1 MVPARLGSDLLSW
14 PKSKTIT
21 LDFGR
26 EVSSRALLKIS
37 DPDARFML
45 ERRTSLYL
53 FVLVFS
59 VYLLTTSGTTTF
71 VTLDGMVRLEVV
83 KKFTSELRLDVPEK
97 FGAGF
102 ALRGA
107 DGKFFDPHELGHALF
122 SVPFYI
128 AGQKAGNPK
137 FFLSLLNPLALALA
151 AVTFYRL
158 NLAVGYSLST
168 SVTLT
173 LVLALCTQLW
183 PESKS
188 PFDHSLETLFCLVA
202 FYKAYQYLQTRTNS
216 SLMASGLFLGLAL
229 MTRTTAVLTG
239 FSLGALITAGAWQTG
254 RGTRPA
260 RILKEVVP
268 FLLGLLPGLAVT
280 LGYNCLRFGS
290 VLTTG
295 YARWSEFHQ
304 VESFSYP
311 MWKGLLG
318 LLISP
323 GKGLLLYCPIVM
335 MSILAYKKFFAW
347 KKGLALV
354 LVLLVFPYLM
364 LLSRYIAWHGD
375 FAWGPRYLT
384 VLLPFLILPLGLSFE
399 EGWCRSVLRRMMIYG
414 LVILSFL
421 IQLMAVAIDMN
432 VFSLR
437 AQTAGILNPDF
448 AWRTYAIP
456 DSFYF
461 RAENSPIIARM
472 YEIRDAFQFGRSNET
487 DSNPDLAEIIKT
499 PQRDP
504 EIDFWWSHLLT
515 DKSSDLLLVV
525 TLLLV
530 GVALAAIQLRFLVK
544 SSVATRRGAG

>member
-1 MVPARLGSDLLSW
+1 
-14 PKSKTIT
+14 
-21 LDFGR
+21 
-26 EVSSRALLKIS
+26 
-37 DPDARFML
+37 ML
-45 ERRTSLYL
+45 ERRISLYL
-53 FVLVFS
+53 VIFVFS

-83 KKFTSELRLDVPEK
+83 KKFTSELRFDVPAK

-122 SVPFYI
+122 SVPFYM

-151 AVTFYRL
+151 AVVFYRL
-158 NLAVGYSLST
+158 SLAVGYSHST

-188 PFDHSLETLFCLVA
+188 PFDHSLETLFCLGA
-202 FYKAYQYLQTRTNS
+202 FYKAYQHRQTGTNS
-216 SLMASGLFLGLAL
+216 SLMASGLFVGLAL
-229 MTRTTAVLTG
+229 MTRTTSVLIG
-239 FSLGALITAGAWQTG
+239 FSLGALIIAGARETG
-254 RGTRPA
+254 RGTTTA
-260 RILKEVVP
+260 RILKKVGL
-268 FLLGLLPGLAVT
+268 FLLGLLPGLAVA
-280 LGYNCLRFGS
+280 LGYNSLRFGS

-295 YARWSEFHQ
+295 YARWSQFHH
-304 VESFSYP
+304 VEPFSYP

-323 GKGLLLYCPIVM
+323 GKGLLLYCPILVM
-335 MSILAYKKFFAW
+335 TIPAYKRFFVW
-347 KKGLALV
+347 RKGLALV
-354 LVLLVFPYLM
+354 LVLLVFPYLI
-364 LLSRYIAWHGD
+364 LLSKYIAWHGD

-384 VLLPFLILPLGLSFE
+384 VLLPFLILPLGLLFE
-399 EGWCRSVLRRMMIYG
+399 EGWCRSVLRRTMIWG
-414 LVILSFL
+414 LIILSFL

-461 RAENSPIIARM
+461 RMENSPIIARI
-472 YEIRDAFQFGRSNET
+472 YEIRDAFQCGHSHET
-487 DSNPDLAEIIKT
+487 DSNPDLAGIIKT

-504 EIDFWWSHLLT
+504 EIDFWWSQLLT
-515 DKSSDLLLVV
+515 DKSPDLLLAV

-530 GVALAAIQLRFLVK
+530 GLALAAVQLRFLVR
-544 SSVATRRGAG
+544 SSVAVRRGSG

>member
-1 MVPARLGSDLLSW
+1 M
-14 PKSKTIT
+14 
-21 LDFGR
+21 
-26 EVSSRALLKIS
+26 
-37 DPDARFML
+37 
-45 ERRTSLYL
+45 
-53 FVLVFS
+53 
-59 VYLLTTSGTTTF
+59 
-71 VTLDGMVRLEVV
+71 
-83 KKFTSELRLDVPEK
+83 
-97 FGAGF
+97 
-102 ALRGA
+102 
-107 DGKFFDPHELGHALF
+107 
-122 SVPFYI
+122 PFYI

-229 MTRTTAVLTG
+229 MTRTTAVLIG

-295 YARWSEFHQ
+295 YAQWSEFHQ

-384 VLLPFLILPLGLSFE
+384 VLSSFSDTTPWVVFR
-399 EGWCRSVLRRMMIYG
+399 GG
-414 LVILSFL
+414 LVSKCVAENDDLRPSDTQLSDPADGRGYRHECLLPSCANGWHSESRFRLEDLRDSRQFL
-421 IQLMAVAIDMN
+421 L
-432 VFSLR
+432 S
-437 AQTAGILNPDF
+437 G
-448 AWRTYAIP
+448 
-456 DSFYF
+456 
-461 RAENSPIIARM
+461 ENSPIIARM

-487 DSNPDLAEIIKT
+487 TQIPT
-499 PQRDP
+499 
-504 EIDFWWSHLLT
+504 
-515 DKSSDLLLVV
+515 
-525 TLLLV
+525 
-530 GVALAAIQLRFLVK
+530 
-544 SSVATRRGAG
+544 

>member
-1 MVPARLGSDLLSW
+1 MIPARLDSDLRSW

-21 LDFGR
+21 LDLGR
-26 EVSSRALLKIS
+26 QVSSRALLKIS

-45 ERRTSLYL
+45 ERRVSLYL

-59 VYLLTTSGTTTF
+59 VYLLTTLGTTTF
-71 VTLDGMVRLEVV
+71 VTLDGVVRLEVV
-83 KKFTSELRLDVPEK
+83 KKFTSELRFDVPAK

-128 AGQKAGNPK
+128 AGQTAGNPK

-151 AVTFYRL
+151 AVIFYRL

-188 PFDHSLETLFCLVA
+188 PFDHSLETLFCLAA
-202 FYKAYQYLQTRTNS
+202 FYKAYQHSQTGANS
-216 SLMASGLFLGLAL
+216 SLIASGFFLGLASI
-229 MTRTTAVLTG
+229 TRTTSLLIG
-239 FSLGALITAGAWQTG
+239 FSLCLLITADAWQTW
-254 RGTRPA
+254 RGKRFA
-260 RILKEVVP
+260 RILSKAAP
-268 FLLGLLPGLAVT
+268 FLLGLMPGLAVA
-280 LGYNCLRFGS
+280 LGYNAFRFGS

-295 YARWSEFHQ
+295 YARWSQSHQ
-304 VESFSYP
+304 VELFSYS

-318 LLISP
+318 LLVSP
-323 GKGLLLYCPIVM
+323 GKGLLLYCPIVV
-335 MSILAYKKFFAW
+335 MSILAYKRFFVW
-347 KKGLALV
+347 RKGLALV
-354 LVLLVFPYLM
+354 LVSLVFPYLI

-384 VLLPFLILPLGLSFE
+384 VLLPFLILPLGVSLE
-399 EGWCRSVLRRMMIYG
+399 EGSCRGVLRRIMLYAT
-414 LVILSFL
+414 VTLSFM
-421 IQLMAVAIDMN
+421 IQVMAVAIDMN

-437 AQTAGILNPDF
+437 AQTAGVLDPDL

-461 RAENSPIIARM
+461 RPENSPLIWRI
-472 YEIRDAFQFGRSNET
+472 YEIRDVFQFRPSNEAT
-487 DSNPDLAEIIKT
+487 QIP
-499 PQRDP
+499 
-504 EIDFWWSHLLT
+504 
-515 DKSSDLLLVV
+515 
-525 TLLLV
+525 V
-530 GVALAAIQLRFLVK
+530 GEDHQDAAARP
-544 SSVATRRGAG
+544 GD

>member
-1 MVPARLGSDLLSW
+1 MIPARLDSDLRSC
-14 PKSKTIT
+14 PKSKTIN
-21 LDFGR
+21 LDLGR
-26 EVSSRALLKIS
+26 QVSSRALLKIS

-45 ERRTSLYL
+45 ERRIGLYL

-71 VTLDGMVRLEVV
+71 VTLDGVVRLEVV
-83 KKFTSELRLDVPEK
+83 KRFTSELRFDVPAK

-128 AGQKAGNPK
+128 AGQTAGNPK

-151 AVTFYRL
+151 AVIFYRL

-202 FYKAYQYLQTRTNS
+202 FYKAYQHRQTGRNS
-216 SLMASGLFLGLAL
+216 SLIASGLFLGLAL
-229 MTRTTAVLTG
+229 MTRTTSVLTG
-239 FSLGALITAGAWQTG
+239 FSLGALITADAWQTG

-260 RILKEVVP
+260 SILKKVGP
-268 FLLGLLPGLAVT
+268 FLLGLLPGLAVA

-295 YARWSEFHQ
+295 YARWSQFHQ

-323 GKGLLLYCPIVM
+323 GKGLLLYCPIVIG
-335 MSILAYKKFFAW
+335 SILAYRRFFAW
-347 KKGLALV
+347 RKDLALV

-384 VLLPFLILPLGLSFE
+384 VLLPFLMLPLGLSFE
-399 EGWCRSVLRRMMIYG
+399 EGWCRSVLRRMMISG

-461 RAENSPIIARM
+461 RAENSPIVARI
-472 YEIRDAFQFGRSNET
+472 YEIRDALQFGHSNET
-487 DSNPDLAEIIKT
+487 DANPDLAEIIKT

-504 EIDFWWSHLLT
+504 EIDFWWSQLLT
-515 DKSSDLLLVV
+515 DKSLDLLPVV

-544 SSVATRRGAG
+544 SSVAVRRGSG